1 MIQYTRAEA
10 QPKGLSPQ
18 IKQTSCI
25 EIQMGPKKGFGP
37 IVTYL
42 DTDYAILPSI
52 TMLLRPIE
60 RFMLRPRDSNRIQF
74 CSGGAN
80 TDL

>member
-1 MIQYTRAEA
+1 
-10 QPKGLSPQ
+10 
-18 IKQTSCI
+18 
-25 EIQMGPKKGFGP
+25 MGPKKGFGP

-74 CSGGAN
+74 CSGGAT